1 MASPLRYLAVM
12 TPADQNTS
20 AIPALRVAIIGAGR
34 MARAHVAAI
43 GRVTSTR
50 SQIVGVYDTNH
61 AAAVALGAVANA
73 PAYVNLD
80 DLLTQAVPQVVHIC
94 TPAGAHLAPA
104 AAALRAGA
112 HVYVE
117 KPFVETADQARTLL
131 ALARERDRDICVGHQ
146 VARDPAFTALLN
158 RGGELAPLVRVDSD
172 FTFRPV
178 GIREGQVGPA
188 TLAAHLLDIV
198 PHPLATLLVAL
209 ETLVPDAGPAVLEA
223 VCPGAADLHAVI
235 RVGSVRG
242 RLSVSLRARPI
253 VSTLTLAGEGG
264 ALTADFIRGTV
275 IGAGNSGTEPLEKL
289 GNPVVEAWQLG
300 TRSLAGVARRITGGV
315 DYPGL
320 SELIGEFHQSAALGN
335 PPPFPP
341 EHLQNAT
348 ELYEELAEAV
358 RGSLKETAP
367 KRVTMARRA
376 APQPVAVVTGARGFL
391 GREITRQLARRGFHV
406 RGVSRTPDADHPNVH
421 EWIRADLGRPIAP
434 DVLAGAEV
442 VVHAA
447 AETAGGYEDHQ
458 RNSIDATRHVLSAM
472 RESGVRRLVYVSS
485 ISVVRPPR
493 FQERQQE
500 RTPLPRD
507 ARPLGAYTWG
517 KTEAERLVSQAMAA
531 RDVDARIIRP
541 GALVEWRSGEL
552 PGLLGRRLF
561 GRWHLGL
568 GRPGLP
574 LPVCEVRAAGAAV
587 AWSAEHFD
595 DAPEIVN
602 LFDERVRT
610 RRAILEKFR
619 ASGWRG
625 RMVWMPIPLFAALF
639 SAARTG
645 TGWLKGRRAERLDSW
660 SILRPRRFKPALATW
675 VLARAQQPALPPQPV
690 AEIEQP
696 R

>member
-1 MASPLRYLAVM
+1 MTTPQRKSFAS
-12 TPADQNTS
+12 
-20 AIPALRVAIIGAGR
+20 PALRVAIIGAGR

-43 GRVTSTR
+43 GRISGST
-50 SQIVGVYDTNH
+50 VAGVYDTSH
-61 AAAVALGAVANA
+61 PAALALGAMANA
-73 PAYVNLD
+73 PAFVNLD
-80 DLLTQAVPQVVHIC
+80 DLFTEVRPQVVHVC
-94 TPAGAHLAPA
+94 TPAATHFAPA

-117 KPFVETADQARTLL
+117 KPFVEASAQARTLL
-131 ALARERDRDICVGHQ
+131 ALARRQDREICVGHQ
-146 VARDPAFTALLN
+146 VARDPAFTALLH
-158 RGGELAPLVRVDSD
+158 RGRELAPLVRVDSD

-178 GIREGQVGPA
+178 GVRDGQAGPA

-253 VSTLTLAGEGG
+253 VSTLTLAGGG
-264 ALTADFIRGTV
+264 GTLTADFIRGTV
-275 IGAGNSGTEPLEKL
+275 VGAGNSGTEPLEKL

-300 TRSLAGVARRITGGV
+300 TRSLTGVLKRITGGV

-320 SELIGEFHQSAALGN
+320 SELIGEFHQAVALRN

-341 EHLQNAT
+341 EHLQNVT
-348 ELYEELAEAV
+348 DLYEELAEAV

-367 KRVTMARRA
+367 RRHTEA
-376 APQPVAVVTGARGFL
+376 VNVPPKPVAVVTGARGFL
-391 GREITRQLARRGFHV
+391 GHEITRSLVKRGYHV
-406 RGVSRTPDADHPNVH
+406 RGVSRSPDVDHPYVH
-421 EWIRADLGRPIAP
+421 EWVRADLGRSLAP
-434 DVLAGAEV
+434 EALSGAEV

-447 AETAGGYEDHQ
+447 AETSGGYEDHE
-458 RNSIDATRHVLSAM
+458 RNSVDATRHVLAAM
-472 RESGVRRLVYVSS
+472 KEAGVRRLVYVSS
-485 ISVVRPPR
+485 ISVVQPPR
-493 FQERQQE
+493 LRERQHE
-500 RTPLPRD
+500 GTPLPAD
-507 ARPLGAYTWG
+507 AHPLGAYTWG

-531 RDVDARIIRP
+531 RQVDAKIIRP

-574 LPVCEVRAAGAAV
+574 LPICDVRNAGAAI
-587 AWSAEHFD
+587 AWSVECFD
-595 DAPEIVN
+595 EAPEIVN
-602 LFDERVRT
+602 LFEEKLAT

-619 ASGWRG
+619 STGWRG
-625 RMVWMPIPLFAALF
+625 RMVWMPIPVFAGLF
-639 SAARTG
+639 SFARMLIG
-645 TGWLKGRRAERLDSW
+645 ALKRRRAERLDSW
-660 SILRPRRFKPALATW
+660 SILRPRRFKGAVATW
-675 VLARAQQPALPPQPV
+675 VLSRALQPSPPPQSIV
-690 AEIEQP
+690 EIEQP

>member
-1 MASPLRYLAVM
+1 M
-12 TPADQNTS
+12 TSTDPHRPT
-20 AIPALRVAIIGAGR
+20 PVRVAIVGAGR
-34 MARAHVAAI
+34 MARAHVAAL
-43 GRVTSTR
+43 GRVPGS
-50 SQIVGVYDTNH
+50 SIVGVYDTNH
-61 AAAVALGAVANA
+61 AAAVTLGALANA
-73 PAYVNLD
+73 PAFVNLD
-80 DLLTQAVPQVVHIC
+80 DLLTQALPQVVHIC
-94 TPAGAHLAPA
+94 TPAGTHFAPA

-112 HVYVE
+112 HIYVE
-117 KPFVETADQARTLL
+117 KPFVETGAQARSLL
-131 ALARERDRDICVGHQ
+131 TLAREKSREICVGHQ

-178 GIREGQVGPA
+178 GIRDGQVGPA

-223 VCPGAADLHAVI
+223 VCPGAADLHAVV
-235 RVGSVRG
+235 RVGAVRG

-253 VSTLTLAGEGG
+253 VSTLTLAGGG
-264 ALTADFIRGTV
+264 GSLTGDFIRGTV
-275 IGAGNSGTEPLEKL
+275 VGAGNSGTEALEKL
-289 GNPVVEAWQLG
+289 GNPVVEAWQLA
-300 TRSLAGVARRITGGV
+300 TRSIAGVARRITGGV

-320 SELIGEFHQSAALGN
+320 SELIGEFHGAVALGN

-348 ELYEELAEAV
+348 DLYEELAEAV

-367 KRVTMARRA
+367 KRVTKALHP
-376 APQPVAVVTGARGFL
+376 APLPVAVVTGARGFL

-406 RGVSRTPDADHPNVH
+406 RGVSRTPDADHPYVH

-458 RNSIDATRHVLSAM
+458 RNSIDATKHLLHAM
-472 RESGVRRLVYVSS
+472 KESGVRRLVYVSS

-493 FQERQQE
+493 LQERQHE

-531 RDVDARIIRP
+531 REVDARIIRP

-561 GRWHLGL
+561 GKWHLGL

-574 LPVCEVRAAGAAV
+574 LAVVDVRSAGGAI

-595 DAPEIVN
+595 EAPELVN
-602 LFDERVRT
+602 LFDEKVRT

-619 ASGWRG
+619 SAGWRG
-625 RMVWMPIPLFAALF
+625 RMVWMPIPLFAGLF
-639 SAARTG
+639 SLARIAIG
-645 TGWLKGRRAERLDSW
+645 VLKGRRPDRLDSW
-660 SILRPRRFKPALATW
+660 SILRPRRFKPAIATW
-675 VLARAQQPALPPQPV
+675 VLGRAQQPALPPRPIVEQ
-690 AEIEQP
+690 EQP

>member
-1 MASPLRYLAVM
+1 MSTPQRKSFAS
-12 TPADQNTS
+12 
-20 AIPALRVAIIGAGR
+20 PALRVAIVGAGR

-43 GRVTSTR
+43 GRISGSR
-50 SQIVGVYDTNH
+50 IAGVYDTNH
-61 AAAVALGAVANA
+61 AAAVALGAVASA
-73 PAYVNLD
+73 PAFVNLD
-80 DLLTQAVPQVVHIC
+80 DLFTEVRPQIVHIC
-94 TPAGAHLAPA
+94 TPAATHFAPA

-117 KPFVETADQARTLL
+117 KPFVETSAQARTLL
-131 ALARERDRDICVGHQ
+131 TLARERDREICVGHQ
-146 VARDPAFTALLN
+146 VARDPAFTTLLS

-178 GIREGQVGPA
+178 GIRDGQVGPA
-188 TLAAHLLDIV
+188 ALAAHLLDIV

-253 VSTLTLAGEGG
+253 VSTLTLAGGG
-264 ALTADFIRGTV
+264 GTLTADFIRGTV
-275 IGAGNSGTEPLEKL
+275 VGAGNSGTEPLEKL
-289 GNPVVEAWQLG
+289 GNPVLEAWQLG
-300 TRSLAGVARRITGGV
+300 TRSLTGVLKRITGGV

-320 SELIGEFHQSAALGN
+320 SELIGEFHQAVALRN

-341 EHLQNAT
+341 EHLQNVT
-348 ELYEELAEAV
+348 DLYEELAEAV

-367 KRVTMARRA
+367 RRHTDVRSVS
-376 APQPVAVVTGARGFL
+376 PKPVAVVTGARGFL
-391 GREITRQLARRGFHV
+391 GREITRSLVKRGYHV
-406 RGVSRTPDADHPNVH
+406 RGVSRGPDVDHPYVH
-421 EWIRADLGRPIAP
+421 EWVRADLGRPIAP
-434 DVLAGAEV
+434 DLLSGAEV

-458 RNSIDATRHVLSAM
+458 RNSIDATRNLLAAM

-493 FQERQQE
+493 FQERQDE

-507 ARPLGAYTWG
+507 ARSLGAYTWG
-517 KTEAERLVSQAMAA
+517 KTEAERLVSQAAA
-531 RDVDARIIRP
+531 TRQVDAKIIRP
-541 GALVEWRSGEL
+541 AALVEWRSGEL

-574 LPVCEVRAAGAAV
+574 LPVCDVRGAGSAI

-595 DAPEIVN
+595 EAPEVVN
-602 LFDERVRT
+602 LFEEKVGT

-619 ASGWRG
+619 GAGWRG
-625 RMVWMPIPLFAALF
+625 RMIWMPIPLFAGLF
-639 SAARTG
+639 SFARLLIG
-645 TGWLKGRRAERLDSW
+645 VLKGRRAERLDSW
-660 SILRPRRFKPALATW
+660 SILRPRRFKGSTATW
-675 VLARAQQPALPPQPV
+675 VLDRALHPASPPKPIV
-690 AEIEQP
+690 GVEQP
-696 R
+696 Q

>member
-1 MASPLRYLAVM
+1 
-12 TPADQNTS
+12 
-20 AIPALRVAIIGAGR
+20 
-34 MARAHVAAI
+34 MARAHVSAI
-43 GRVTSTR
+43 GRLKTQQPR
-50 SQIVGVYDTNH
+50 SSEIVGVYDTSP
-61 AAAVALGAVANA
+61 AAATALAQLAGAKAF
-73 PAYVNLD
+73 VNLD
-80 DLLTQAVPQVVHIC
+80 DLLTQAVPHVVHIC
-94 TPAGAHLAPA
+94 TPAGTHLAPA

-117 KPFVETADQARTLL
+117 KPFVETSVQARTLL
-131 ALARERDRDICVGHQ
+131 ELARGRGREVCVGHQ
-146 VARDPAFTALLN
+146 VARDPAFTALLH

-178 GIREGQVGPA
+178 GIREGQAGPA

-235 RVGSVRG
+235 RMGAVRG

-253 VSTLTLAGEGG
+253 VSTLTLAGGG
-264 ALTADFIRGTV
+264 GTLTADFIRGTV
-275 IGAGNSGTEPLEKL
+275 VGAGNSGTEPLEKI

-300 TRSLAGVARRITGGV
+300 TRSLAGIARRITGGV

-320 SELIGEFHQSAALGN
+320 AELIGEFHGAVALGN

-348 ELYEELAEAV
+348 DLYEELAEAV
-358 RGSLKETAP
+358 RGSLKQTAP
-367 KRVTMARRA
+367 KRQTIGRHP
-376 APQPVAVVTGARGFL
+376 APRVAVVTGARGFL
-391 GREITRQLARRGFHV
+391 GREVTRQLARRGFHV
-406 RGVSRTPDADHPNVH
+406 RGVSRTPDADHPYVH
-421 EWIRADLGRPIAP
+421 EWIRADLGRPLAP

-447 AETAGGYEDHQ
+447 AETSGGFEDHQ
-458 RNSIDATRHVLSAM
+458 RNSIDATAHLLHGM
-472 RESGVRRLVYVSS
+472 REAGVRRLVYVSS
-485 ISVVRPPR
+485 LSVVRPPR
-493 FQERQQE
+493 LGERQHE
-500 RTPLPRD
+500 RTPLPGN

-517 KTEAERLVSQAMAA
+517 KTEAERLVTRAA
-531 RDVDARIIRP
+531 KANEVDVRIIRP
-541 GALVEWRSGEL
+541 GALVQWRSGEL

-574 LPVCEVRAAGAAV
+574 LPVCEVRAAGAAI
-587 AWSAEHFD
+587 AWSAERFEE
-595 DAPEIVN
+595 APETVN
-602 LFDERVRT
+602 LFDEKVST

-619 ASGWRG
+619 GAGWRG
-625 RMVWMPIPLFAALF
+625 RMVWMPIPFFAALF

-645 TGWLKGRRAERLDSW
+645 IGLLKGQRAERLDSW
-660 SILRPRRFKPALATW
+660 SILRPRRFKGAIATW
-675 VLARAQQPALPPQPV
+675 VLARALAPSSVPRPV
-690 AEIEQP
+690 VELEQP
-696 R
+696 Q

>member
-1 MASPLRYLAVM
+1 M
-12 TPADQNTS
+12 TPADCKTS
-20 AIPALRVAIIGAGR
+20 ATPALRVGIIGAGR

-43 GRVTSTR
+43 GRLKTHP

-61 AAAVALGAVANA
+61 IAATALGAIAKA

-80 DLLTQAVPQVVHIC
+80 DLFTEAAPQVVHIC
-94 TPAGAHLAPA
+94 TPAGTHLAPA

-112 HVYVE
+112 HIYVE
-117 KPFVETADQARTLL
+117 KPFVETAVQARTLL
-131 ALARERDRDICVGHQ
+131 ALAREREREVCVGHQ
-146 VARDPAFTALLN
+146 VARDAAFTALLS
-158 RGGELAPLVRVDSD
+158 RGAELAPLVRVDSD

-178 GIREGQVGPA
+178 GVRDGQVGPA

-209 ETLVPDAGPAVLEA
+209 ETLVPDAGPAVLEE
-223 VCPGAADLHAVI
+223 VCPGAADLHAVV

-253 VSTLTLAGEGG
+253 VSTLTLAGAGG
-264 ALTADFIRGTV
+264 TLMADFIRGTV
-275 IGAGNSGTEPLEKL
+275 IGAGNSGTEPLEKI

-320 SELIGEFHQSAALGN
+320 SELISEFHRAVALGN

-358 RGSLKETAP
+358 RGSLKDTSHR
-367 KRVTMARRA
+367 RVTTARRA

-391 GREITRQLARRGFHV
+391 GREITRQLARRGYHV
-406 RGVSRTPDADHPNVH
+406 RGVSRTPDADHPSVH

-458 RNSIDATRHVLSAM
+458 RNSIDATRHLLQAM
-472 RESGVRRLVYVSS
+472 REGGVKRLVYVSS

-493 FQERQQE
+493 FQERQHE
-500 RTPLPRD
+500 RTPLTRD
-507 ARPLGAYTWG
+507 ARRLGAYTWG
-517 KTEAERLVSQAMAA
+517 KTEAERLVSQAAAA
-531 RDVDARIIRP
+531 REVD
-541 GALVEWRSGEL
+541 
-552 PGLLGRRLF
+552 
-561 GRWHLGL
+561 
-568 GRPGLP
+568 
-574 LPVCEVRAAGAAV
+574 
-587 AWSAEHFD
+587 
-595 DAPEIVN
+595 
-602 LFDERVRT
+602 
-610 RRAILEKFR
+610 
-619 ASGWRG
+619 
-625 RMVWMPIPLFAALF
+625 
-639 SAARTG
+639 
-645 TGWLKGRRAERLDSW
+645 
-660 SILRPRRFKPALATW
+660 
-675 VLARAQQPALPPQPV
+675 
-690 AEIEQP
+690 
-696 R
+696 